1 LEIEI
6 MKLKVTLAIVVVL
19 AALGGLG
26 AVKALQIGTL
36 IKAGQSFR
44 PPPETISSAVART
57 EKWQATVGAVG
68 SITTSQGVNVV
79 AEIPGSVTEI
89 AFESGAFVEKGALLV
104 RLDTSSEEAQL
115 RALEAQTD
123 LARINAERARKLR
136 AENTVSQSELDTAE
150 ATLKQAQANA
160 DNVRATI
167 AKKTIRA
174 PFAGRLGIRQVN
186 LGEYVE
192 AGKTTIVSLQALDTV
207 YAEFS
212 LPQQELARLKPGQ
225 PVHLTADTYPG
236 KQFEGTLTSLNPDL
250 DANTRAIR
258 LQATFDNKEHLLRPG
273 MFVRAEVLLPG
284 EQDVLIIP
292 TPSVLSAPYGD
303 SVYVITQ
310 STNAT
315 GGLVARQQFI
325 RTGRMRG
332 DYVSVE
338 AGLKEGDK
346 VASSGL
352 FKLRNGSSVVENNEL
367 TPKTEQA
374 PKPGNS

>member
-1 LEIEI
+1 
-6 MKLKVTLAIVVVL
+6 MKIKIAIGIGIVL
-19 AALGGLG
+19 AALAGLG
-26 AVKALQIGTL
+26 AVKGLQIGTL
-36 IKAGQSFR
+36 IKAGKSFA
-44 PPPETISSAVART
+44 PPPETISSALARAD
-57 EKWQATVGAVG
+57 KWPSTLSAVG
-68 SITTSQGVNVV
+68 SITAAQGVNVI
-79 AEIPGSVTEI
+79 AEIPGSVVEL
-89 AFESGAFVEKGALLV
+89 AFESGALVAKGDLLV

-115 RALEAQTD
+115 RSFEAQAD
-123 LARINAERARKLR
+123 LARLNVERVRKLR
-136 AENTVSQSELDTAE
+136 ADKLVSQSELDTAE
-150 ATLKQAQANA
+150 ATLKQARANA
-160 DNVRATI
+160 ENISATI

-186 LGEYVE
+186 LGEFLE

-212 LPQQELARLKPGQ
+212 LPQQELAQLNAGLR
-225 PVHLTADTYPG
+225 VRVTADTYPG
-236 KQFEGTLTSLNPDL
+236 RQFEGVLTSLNPDL
-250 DANTRAIR
+250 DAVTRAIR
-258 LQATFDNKEHLLRPG
+258 LQATFENQEHLLRPG

-292 TPSVLSAPYGD
+292 VPAVLSAPYGD
-303 SVYVITQ
+303 SVYVIAP

-315 GGLVARQQFI
+315 GGLAVRQQFI

-332 DYVSVE
+332 DYVSVT
-338 AGLKEGDK
+338 AGLKAGDK

-352 FKLRNGSSVVENNEL
+352 FKLRNGAHVVENNEL

>member
-1 LEIEI
+1 
-6 MKLKVTLAIVVVL
+6 MKLKVILAIVVVL

-26 AVKALQIGTL
+26 VVKALQIGTL
-36 IKAGQSFR
+36 IQAGKSFA
-44 PPPETISSAVART
+44 PQPETISSAVARS

-68 SITTSQGVNVV
+68 SITTAQGVSVV
-79 AEIPGSVTEI
+79 AEMPGSITEI

-115 RALEAQTD
+115 RALAAQTD
-123 LARINAERARKLR
+123 LARLNAARVRKLR
-136 AENTVSQSELDTAE
+136 ADSLVSQEELDTAE

-160 DNVRATI
+160 DNLRATI

-192 AGKTTIVSLQALDTV
+192 AGKTAIVSLQALDTV

-225 PVHLTADTYPG
+225 PVQLTADTYPG
-236 KQFEGTLTSLNPDL
+236 KKFEGVLTSLNPDL
-250 DANTRAIR
+250 DATTRAIR
-258 LQATFDNKEHLLRPG
+258 LQATFNNQDHLLRPG
-273 MFVRAEVLLPG
+273 MFVRAEVLLPD
-284 EQDVLIIP
+284 EQNVLIIP
-292 TPSVLSAPYGD
+292 TPAVLSAPYGD
-303 SVYVITQ
+303 SVYVITP
-310 STNAT
+310 STNAA
-315 GGLVARQQFI
+315 GGLVVRQQFI

-352 FKLRNGSSVVENNEL
+352 FKLRNGASVVENNEL
-367 TPKTEQA
+367 TPRTEQA

>member
-1 LEIEI
+1 
-6 MKLKVTLAIVVVL
+6 MKLKITLAVVVVL

-36 IKAGQSFR
+36 IQAGKTFA
-44 PPPETISSAVART
+44 PPPETISTAVARA

-68 SITTSQGVNVV
+68 SITTSQGVSVV

-89 AFESGAFVEKGALLV
+89 AFESGALVEKGALLV
-104 RLDTSSEEAQL
+104 RLDTSSEDAQL

-123 LARINAERARKLR
+123 LARITAERVRKLR

-160 DNVRATI
+160 DSVRATI
-167 AKKTIRA
+167 AKKTVRA

-225 PVHLTADTYPG
+225 PVQLTADTYPG
-236 KQFEGTLTSLNPDL
+236 KRFTGTLTSLNPDL
-250 DANTRAIR
+250 DATTRAIR
-258 LQATFDNKEHLLRPG
+258 LQATFENKEHLLRPG
-273 MFVRAEVLLPG
+273 MFVRAEVLLPD
-284 EQDVLIIP
+284 EQNVLIIP

-303 SVYVITQ
+303 SVYVVTP
-310 STNAT
+310 STNAV
-315 GGLVARQQFI
+315 GGLVVRQQFI

-338 AGLKEGDK
+338 AGLQEGDK

-352 FKLRNGSSVVENNEL
+352 FKLRNGSAVVENNEL
-367 TPKTEQA
+367 APKTEQA

>member
-1 LEIEI
+1 
-6 MKLKVTLAIVVVL
+6 MKLKITIAIVVVL
-19 AALGGLG
+19 VALGGLG

-36 IKAGQSFR
+36 IKTGKSFA
-44 PPPETISSAVART
+44 PPPETISSAVARAD
-57 EKWQATVGAVG
+57 KWQATISAVG
-68 SITTSQGVNVV
+68 SITPAQGVNVT
-79 AEIPGSVTEI
+79 AELPGSVTEL
-89 AFESGAFVEKGALLV
+89 AFESGALVAKGDLLV
-104 RLDTSSEEAQL
+104 RLDTSLEEAQL
-115 RALEAQTD
+115 RSLEAQAA
-123 LARINAERARKLR
+123 LARLNVERIRALYAEK
-136 AENTVSQSELDTAE
+136 TVSAEALETAE
-150 ATLKQAQANA
+150 SQFKQAQADA
-160 DNVRATI
+160 DAVRATL

-192 AGKTTIVSLQALDTV
+192 AGKTVIVSLQALDTV

-212 LPQQELARLKPGQ
+212 LPQQELLQLKPGLR
-225 PVHLTADTYPG
+225 VRLTADTYPG
-236 KQFEGTLTSLNPDL
+236 RQFEGELTSLNPDL
-250 DANTRAIR
+250 DATTRAVR
-258 LQATFDNKEHLLRPG
+258 LQATLENKEHLLRPG

-303 SVYVITQ
+303 SVYVIEQ

-315 GGLVARQQFI
+315 GGLVVKQQFI

-332 DYVSVE
+332 DFVSVE
-338 AGLKEGDK
+338 AGLKAGDK
-346 VASSGL
+346 VVSSGL